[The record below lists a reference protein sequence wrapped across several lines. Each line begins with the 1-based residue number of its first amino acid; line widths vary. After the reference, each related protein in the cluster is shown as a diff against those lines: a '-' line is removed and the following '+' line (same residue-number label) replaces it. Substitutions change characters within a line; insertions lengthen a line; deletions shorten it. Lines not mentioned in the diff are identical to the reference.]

1 MLIRGLPFH
10 LACLPKISKSLILGD
25 ILSLYVAVIGVKAV
39 NAVKASEGVLPTLF
53 GYYLL
58 DSF

>member
-10 LACLPKISKSLILGD
+10 LACLPKFSKSLILGD

-39 NAVKASEGVLPTLF
+39 KASGDEDAPVLVIM
-53 GYYLL
+53 
-58 DSF
+58 